1 MDWLALITLI
11 ILFVATFIVFPE
23 SEEKSNTPS

>member
-11 ILFVATFIVFPE
+11 ILFLATFVIFPE
-23 SEEKSNTPS
+23 SEEKSNIS